1 MSVHCIADSLV
12 MMTEVWV
19 AIQSVQLLYLSTCQ
33 AENAGDSIFLSFEKS
48 QLKPPTILSCLSS
61 AQRALT
67 GQPKE
72 NRSEERRVGKECR
85 SRWSPD
91 H

>member
-67 GQPKE
+67 GEPQE
-72 NRSEERRVGKECR
+72 NTR
-85 SRWSPD
+85 
-91 H
+91 